1 MPRHTWTVRVEL
13 CESFD
18 AVYAH
23 AYLDHVPIH
32 VSGRGQAPVSR
43 HADVVSGRAVA
54 TRRALADLSEAM
66 RSLEE
71 QPVIG
76 RRCSAAHVR
85 EEPPGHSAAARAAA
99 TSSVA
104 PSVAN

>member
-13 CESFD
+13 CETYD

-32 VSGRGQAPVSR
+32 VSGRGQAQVSR
-43 HADVVSGRAVA
+43 QVEVVIGRAVA
-54 TRRALADLSEAM
+54 TRRALADLSQAM
-66 RSLEE
+66 RVLEE
-71 QPVIG
+71 QP
-76 RRCSAAHVR
+76 AAGSLTPPAHLR
-85 EEPPGHSAAARAAA
+85 EVAPAHSAAARAAA
-99 TSSVA
+99 NSSVA